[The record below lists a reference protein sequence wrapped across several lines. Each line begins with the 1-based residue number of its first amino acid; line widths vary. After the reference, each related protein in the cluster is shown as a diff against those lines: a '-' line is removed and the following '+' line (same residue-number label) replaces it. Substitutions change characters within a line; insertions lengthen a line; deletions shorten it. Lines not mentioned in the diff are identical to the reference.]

1 MLFEWDAR
9 VRDGRVRDG
18 VCVCAWNFI
27 QNNMKPR
34 ETERSAHQI
43 CIKRI
48 LVETFQLFSAVKQLH
63 SNLSQITKAN
73 NLLKY
78 IANVFN
84 EFKRFLNFQLIRNTK
99 KNRLIEKKN
108 VMCYF
113 NHWIT
118 WKFITIQKRNIFMY
132 ILI

>member
-1 MLFEWDAR
+1 MQE
-9 VRDGRVRDG
+9 RDGRVRDRRVRG
-18 VCVCAWNFI
+18 GVCAWNFI

-48 LVETFQLFSAVKQLH
+48 LVETFQLFSAVQQLH

-73 NLLKY
+73 NLLKN
-78 IANVFN
+78 IANVSN

-99 KNRLIEKKN
+99 KNRLIEKKECD
-108 VMCYF
+108 VLF
-113 NHWIT
+113 
-118 WKFITIQKRNIFMY
+118 
-132 ILI
+132 